1 MLKIHEVVAVFV
13 AAGVFLIGLVAIWL
27 VRSAGGSPPSL
38 GTATSAPRVSSS
50 ASSPAPSSEPT
61 RLGPFR
67 KDVANSRTILVVGD
81 SSGDEFG
88 EWVDLWAQDLA
99 SNRKVTYHQ
108 WASGAGFTASPA
120 VYGTSKLH
128 GSEKPMEIWNLSYQG
143 VAADYA
149 KNLSDVPVRPDTVI
163 LNIGHDR
170 DRGLLDRTIRTTTDG
185 VNVRWGDVPSALVLQ
200 NPSTGAEAKGQE
212 EAVFE
217 VRSLAMKY
225 RMPVIDAHAAFL
237 KAGDVKDLLV
247 DGRRP
252 NERGSRVWAD
262 AVAAALTP

>member
-13 AAGVFLIGLVAIWL
+13 ATSVLLGILAIWL
-27 VRSAGGSPPSL
+27 VRSVGGAPPSL
-38 GTATSAPRVSSS
+38 GTTPSAPRVSSS
-50 ASSPAPSSEPT
+50 ASSLATSDEPT

-67 KDVANSRTILVVGD
+67 RAVARSRTILVVGD
-81 SSGDEFG
+81 SSGDEHG

-99 SNRKVTYHQ
+99 SNRKVIYHQ
-108 WASGAGFTASPA
+108 WESGAGFTASPE
-120 VYGTSKLH
+120 VYGTSKLY
-128 GSEKPMEIWNLSYQG
+128 GSDKPMEVWNLSYQG

-149 KNLSDVPVRPDTVI
+149 ENLSNVPVKPDAVI
-163 LNIGHDR
+163 LNVGHDR
-170 DRGLLDRTIRTTTDG
+170 DRGLLDRTIRTTTDA
-185 VNVRWGDVPSALVLQ
+185 VNERWGKVPSALVLQ
-200 NPSTGAEAKGQE
+200 NPSTGGEAKRQE

-225 RMPVIDAHAAFL
+225 GMPVIDAHAAFL
-237 KAGDVKDLLV
+237 KAGDVGDLLV